1 MPDFGSWTPKAL
13 GPYAWYDAHLGG
25 YATGIRD
32 TSAYG
37 RPDATL
43 GAGSNA
49 PAWLPWEGQPKVY
62 LSGVAGCYVA
72 CPDAFNITG
81 DMEVVVCLSLDD
93 WTPAANNT
101 IVGQYNTS
109 GQRAWRLFVTNAGS
123 GYVLRFSVS
132 ADGSA
137 TLYDFSSSVA
147 PTVADG
153 QFLWIKFTLDADDG
167 ASGSDGRFYTA
178 ADQVSEPTSWN
189 QLGSTAHRAAT
200 TSIFNS
206 PAQLEIGGI
215 NGATTEPMTGRVRRA
230 IVRNGIGG
238 STVADFNADL
248 CSQTGYTDAFG
259 NVWTVSRPTA
269 GRKAIVQS
277 PVASSTRGL
286 YLLGTDDFI
295 AIPGAALPP
304 TLASSNNTF
313 VFVARMWNTPVSF
326 GRIFSTQPTSTS
338 ADRGVYIV
346 SSSATTVQGR
356 YADGTTLNGVGSNNF
371 RNGLREVWGLVAWAS
386 GQSFTLYQSEQNLGT
401 VTLASVGDRSSAG
414 ARIGSNL
421 NGTSFS
427 DLEFEAL
434 LTFDRGLTTAEV
446 AQLNAYYR
454 GGL

>member
-49 PAWLPWEGQPKVY
+49 PAWLPWPGEPSYQNSMTAGNK
-62 LSGVAGCYVA
+62 LSA
-72 CPDAFNITG
+72 
-81 DMEVVVCLSLDD
+81 S
-93 WTPAANNT
+93 
-101 IVGQYNTS
+101 
-109 GQRAWRLFVTNAGS
+109 
-123 GYVLRFSVS
+123 FSVS
-132 ADGSA
+132 HRFGATGSIEGIMAEPITTLATQYQIGGNATSGAGGGGAALRLNSFGAPYLTYHNGTAFATVTCPVVVTIGTRKVKADWSGGVCSFYIAHGVSDPWTLLGVAAMATNPNSAGGALEFSVGSNN
-137 TLYDFSSSVA
+137 
-147 PTVADG
+147 
-153 QFLWIKFTLDADDG
+153 
-167 ASGSDGRFYTA
+167 GSDNMCPFGIARVA
-178 ADQVSEPTSWN
+178 ASVN
-189 QLGSTAHRAAT
+189 
-200 TSIFNS
+200 
-206 PAQLEIGGI
+206 
-215 NGATTEPMTGRVRRA
+215 
-230 IVRNGIGG
+230 G
-238 STVADFNADL
+238 STVLDFEAEK
-248 CSQTGYTDAFG
+248 CGQTGYTDAFG

-269 GRKAIVQS
+269 GRKATVQS
-277 PVASSTRGL
+277 PVANSTRGL

-304 TLASSNNTF
+304 MLASSNNTF
-313 VFVARMWNTPVSF
+313 VVVARMWNTPVSF
-326 GRIFSTQPTSTS
+326 GRIFSTQPTSAS
-338 ADRGVYIV
+338 ADRGVYIM
-346 SSSATTVQGR
+346 SSSATSVQGR

-401 VTLASVGDRSSAG
+401 VSLASVGDRSSAG